1 MKSKFGIVF
10 MIFGVLLIMASA
22 ALLMKNRAETQAASD
37 SVELLLPQIQAAI
50 DENMIKESQTPT
62 VPVQTDDGV
71 SLPEPE
77 KTELPVVDIDGY
89 GYIGYLSFPSLNM
102 SLPVMDTWSYPQ
114 LKISP
119 CRYSGSPFD
128 NNLVIMAHNYERHFG
143 NIDKLDIGDRI
154 TFTDMDGDSIYY
166 EVLAIE
172 VLMPTAVEE
181 VTNGDYDLTLFTC
194 TYSGKTRV
202 TVRANQVEY

>member
-1 MKSKFGIVF
+1 
-10 MIFGVLLIMASA
+10 MIFGVLLIIASA
-22 ALLMKNRAETQAASD
+22 ALLMKNRAETQAAAN
-37 SVELLLPQIQAAI
+37 SVEALLPQIQAAI
-50 DENMIKESQTPT
+50 DENISKDEETSAPIL
-62 VPVQTDDGV
+62 TDDGV
-71 SLPEPE
+71 ALPEPE
-77 KTELPVVDIDGY
+77 KTELTIVDIDGY
-89 GYIGYLSFPSLNM
+89 SYIGYLSFPTLNM

-128 NNLVIMAHNYERHFG
+128 DNLVIMAHNYERHFG
-143 NIDKLDIGDRI
+143 NIDQLDIGDII

-166 EVLAIE
+166 EVLIVE

-202 TVRANQVEY
+202 AVRANMIE

>member
-1 MKSKFGIVF
+1 

-50 DENMIKESQTPT
+50 DENMIKEAQTPT

>member
-1 MKSKFGIVF
+1 

>member
-1 MKSKFGIVF
+1 
-10 MIFGVLLIMASA
+10 
-22 ALLMKNRAETQAASD
+22 MKNRAETQAASD

-50 DENMIKESQTPT
+50 DENMIKEAQTPT